1 MNYVLSLGKEIIEK
15 RKLIWDLGKA
25 DFRKRFVGSYFGIV
39 WMFIQP
45 IVTIAIY
52 AFIFG
57 EGGFKTPPP
66 VTGASYVAWL
76 VPGIVPWFFYS
87 ECMNAITGCLQ
98 EYSYL
103 VKKVVFKVEILP
115 LIKLV
120 SCLLVHGLFVLNM
133 IGMYLVT
140 GEQVRITWIQAIYY
154 TFAASM
160 LALGIGFFTSAV
172 NVFFKDMTQI
182 VGICLQFGIWM
193 TPIMYAE
200 SMFSDRPW
208 IVSLLKFNP
217 FYYIAAGYRDSM
229 LTGNWFWER
238 PLMTIYYWAVT
249 ITVFL
254 VGLKMFKRLRPHFSD
269 VL

>member
-120 SCLLVHGLFVLNM
+120 SCLLVHGFFVLIM

-140 GEQVRITWIQAIYY
+140 GVQVRITFIIPLQPVCWLLGSGFSPAR
-154 TFAASM
+154 SM
-160 LALGIGFFTSAV
+160 
-172 NVFFKDMTQI
+172 
-182 VGICLQFGIWM
+182 C
-193 TPIMYAE
+193 
-200 SMFSDRPW
+200 
-208 IVSLLKFNP
+208 SLR
-217 FYYIAAGYRDSM
+217 I
-229 LTGNWFWER
+229 
-238 PLMTIYYWAVT
+238 
-249 ITVFL
+249 
-254 VGLKMFKRLRPHFSD
+254 
-269 VL
+269 